1 MSDFI
6 FKISPNIML
15 GSYLTARLGQFVKE
29 WGTKYMLILDPDLQ
43 DFDIG
48 DKIQNSLTERK
59 IDFFVFNDLPVT
71 PDSSD
76 VERALKLAREA
87 HVHGVIVAGDTKTAN
102 IARAV
107 CALYN
112 EVHDL
117 YDYMDGAVPTSAPL
131 PLINIPT
138 TMRDAF
144 LFTDKT
150 PIIDARNRKT
160 KVLKTQAGLCKLAL
174 FDPNI

>member
-1 MSDFI
+1 MADFI

-76 VERALKLAREA
+76 V
-87 HVHGVIVAGDTKTAN
+87 
-102 IARAV
+102 
-107 CALYN
+107 
-112 EVHDL
+112 
-117 YDYMDGAVPTSAPL
+117 
-131 PLINIPT
+131 
-138 TMRDAF
+138 
-144 LFTDKT
+144 
-150 PIIDARNRKT
+150 
-160 KVLKTQAGLCKLAL
+160 
-174 FDPNI
+174 